1 MERYQNS
8 DNYYQ
13 MKFQLSVVVV
23 ATAGV
28 VAFVVVVEFIL
39 LFVVLVEEALVVGVE
54 ALVSATTLELALEAA
69 FEVPVEPEMLEVL
82 VAELG
87 TKLVADAPVFIIV
100 GPKGAEVE
108 V

>member
-1 MERYQNS
+1 V
-8 DNYYQ
+8 
-13 MKFQLSVVVV
+13 KFQLSVVVV
-23 ATAGV
+23 ATAWV

-39 LFVVLVEEALVVGVE
+39 LFVLLLVEVALVVGVE
-54 ALVSATTLELALEAA
+54 APSVPTTTLGLESA
-69 FEVPVEPEMLEVL
+69 FDVPIEPEMLEVL

-87 TKLVADAPVFIIV
+87 TKLGADAPVFIIV